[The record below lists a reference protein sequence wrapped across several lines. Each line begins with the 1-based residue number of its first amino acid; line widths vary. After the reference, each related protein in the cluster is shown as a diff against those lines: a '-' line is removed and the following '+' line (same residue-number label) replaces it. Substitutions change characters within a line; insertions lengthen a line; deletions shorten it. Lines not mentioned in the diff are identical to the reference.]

1 MDRRLRRLGLLA
13 AAALALAACG
23 GGGQGSDASL
33 PGDTQAGAQVF
44 TEAGCTGC
52 HALRA
57 AGSSGGTGPDLDT
70 LRPGYE
76 QIMRQVENGGRGMP
90 SFRLQLSR
98 EQMRDVAAF
107 VAESTGGGLD
117 GAPVAGDFQPDDT
130 TLESCDGDFTCLE
143 QGYGNLAYNEGPEA
157 ALERFEQEI
166 VESGPV
172 ESDCHRIAHS
182 IGAASL
188 ARFEGEVGQAF
199 AAGSAACWS
208 GYYHGVIER
217 AFVDVEED
225 ELAPAARRMCSDPG
239 LRTGPTFTLYQCV
252 HGLGHGLMI
261 YTRYDLPRSLETCD
275 RLEGSWDQTACT
287 GGVFMENI
295 SSSYGVKSKWLRDDD
310 LLYPCKT
317 VAERHKLYCYL
328 MVTSRILPAVGY
340 DFGKTS
346 ELCRTSEPGWV
357 ETCFQ
362 SLGRDASGQTRQDPD
377 GILRHCRTA
386 GDMMVE
392 CVWGAVRDMASN
404 YAGGREA
411 SELCEKAPA
420 AMRARCFEGI
430 GTILGDLHQAAAEI
444 QAACAEITRR
454 YRAECA
460 RGAGI

>member
-1 MDRRLRRLGLLA
+1 VSRRFRTLILLSA
-13 AAALALAACG
+13 AVVALVGCG
-23 GGGQGSDASL
+23 GGEDGSDESL
-33 PGDTQAGAQVF
+33 PGDAQAGAQIF
-44 TEAGCTGC
+44 AEAGCDGC
-52 HALRA
+52 HSLRA
-57 AGSSGGTGPDLDT
+57 AGSQAGPGPNLDT
-70 LRPGYE
+70 LRPGWN
-76 QIMRQVENGGRGMP
+76 QVVSQVENGGRGMP
-90 SFRLQLSR
+90 SFRLQLTKD
-98 EQMRDVAAF
+98 EIRDVAAY
-107 VAESTGGGLD
+107 VAESTGGGRD

-130 TLESCDGDFTCLE
+130 KLDGCGDDFTCLE
-143 QGYGNLAYNEGPEA
+143 QGFGNLAYNEGPEQ
-157 ALERFEQEI
+157 ALARFEREI
-166 VESGPV
+166 ARSGPV

-217 AFVDVEED
+217 AFVDVDED
-225 ELAPAARRMCSDPG
+225 ELAAAAQRMCSDSR
-239 LRTGPTFTLYQCV
+239 LRNGPTFTLYQCV

-261 YTRYDLPRSLETCD
+261 YTRYDLPRSLQTCD
-275 RLEGSWDQTACT
+275 RLQGDWDQTACT

-295 SSSYGVKSKWLRDDD
+295 SSSYGIQSKWLRDDD

-340 DFGKTS
+340 DFAKTS
-346 ELCRTSEPGWV
+346 KLCRTSESAWI

-362 SLGRDASGQTRQDPD
+362 SLGRDASGQTRQDPA

-392 CVWGAVRDMASN
+392 CVYGAVRDMASN

-411 SELCEKAPA
+411 SELCEKAPEA
-420 AMRARCFEGI
+420 LRTRCFEGI

-444 QAACAEITRR
+444 RAACGEITRR
-454 YRAECA
+454 YRAECT
-460 RGAGI
+460 RGAGL